1 MKKIFASLAFI
12 LVMTLPVQ
20 ASDFKEGEHYDVIA
34 KQASA
39 SPQVAEYFSYFCPH
53 CYSFEPIV
61 LQLKENLDKGVKFD
75 QIHVPFIGGPMG
87 EEMQRAFATAT
98 MLKVEPEVSA
108 AMFETIHDKKV
119 TLTVVN
125 ISGMYS

>member
-12 LVMTLPVQ
+12 LAIALPAQ
-20 ASDFKEGEHYDVIA
+20 AKDFKEGEHYDVIA

-61 LQLKENLDKGVKFD
+61 LQLKQSCKKYQQLCAEQTLHRRYSHHGNHMYHVKL
-75 QIHVPFIGGPMG
+75 H
-87 EEMQRAFATAT
+87 
-98 MLKVEPEVSA
+98 
-108 AMFETIHDKKV
+108 
-119 TLTVVN
+119 
-125 ISGMYS
+125 